1 MENVCYDTDVLGIM
15 CCLYCCLQEG
25 WKEELFLAPLKYS
38 RAVISIKIA
47 VEKHLLII
55 LDF

>member
-1 MENVCYDTDVLGIM
+1 MVRYDTDVLGIM

-38 RAVISIKIA
+38 RAVISIKTA